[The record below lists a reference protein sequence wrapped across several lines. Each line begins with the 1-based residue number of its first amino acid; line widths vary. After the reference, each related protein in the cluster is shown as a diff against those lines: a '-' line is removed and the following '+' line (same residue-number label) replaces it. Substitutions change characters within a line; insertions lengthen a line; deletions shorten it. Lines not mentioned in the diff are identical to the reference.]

1 MKKTLFL
8 TAALGLGS
16 LSALGDAFTPQTII
30 TIADGTTAR
39 GDTTLTEGVNY
50 ATACPT
56 RVTTVQEALE
66 QAQMATVAGSD
77 SRHAVVK
84 DGIGELIITGT
95 ENTVSLKSAFMVR
108 EGTVTISDGATV
120 SNSLGTD
127 GCNLSVSGYKAKLVL
142 DGGHYTAKDAAHTVS
157 SVAIGTLDGDGELTL
172 TNGSTFYTKQTLF
185 SGLGGALPM
194 DEPADPK
201 WSMTSH
207 YGGTYA
213 YVDGTEDNNYY
224 CYVSDKKGFSTSTG
238 SNTLTGAAV
247 INVLDGSQLE
257 TGYGFYVGN
266 TTLTLSGKDSSGKG
280 STITTGTMP
289 EGYNDNTKIGSLY
302 GITAIVDITDGGVWN
317 VTNGQYTLISRDAGQ
332 RSKVTIDGAGS
343 ALNASGWVMIG
354 DYGNVDVDHSSFS
367 EILVTNGGQMTIGS
381 GLYVHGAQISHS
393 LTVEGEGSL
402 LHTAGVTAESGID
415 IKVKQGASM
424 IVDNTLQVGNQM
436 AASLELESGA
446 KASAKRLNLGTYGTM
461 NIDADSALDLTGT
474 TYHIVAGSLENNGTI
489 NNDDAVLA
497 VFGTLKGSGTFGAT
511 QVVSGGSL
519 IVGNSPGKQTYTSF
533 LLVQGTV
540 DFSVDELL
548 HPQPATDVTAGWDS
562 GCYSVIDMNDN
573 EMALVGTISI
583 TLSTKAAAQAAG
595 VESFE
600 LVFVT
605 NIGNASD
612 YTSDV
617 LTALDART
625 SVTDMEGT
633 SLTNLG
639 AAHFEMHGN
648 DLVWCYTV
656 TPEPTTATLSL
667 LALAGLAAR
676 RRRK

>member
-8 TAALGLGS
+8 TAAIGLGS

-30 TIADGTTAR
+30 TIADGTTAME
-39 GDTTLTEGVNY
+39 DITLTDGVNY

-56 RVTTVQEALE
+56 RVTTVKEALE

-84 DGIGELIITGT
+84 DGTGELIITGK

-172 TNGSTFYTKQTLF
+172 TNDSTFYTKQTLF

-194 DEPADPK
+194 EEPADPK

-213 YVDGTEDNNYY
+213 CVDGTKNNNYY
-224 CYVSDKKGFSTSTG
+224 CYVSEEKGFSSSTG
-238 SNTLTGAAV
+238 SNVLTGAAV
-247 INVLDGSQLE
+247 INVLSGSRLE
-257 TGYGFYVGN
+257 AGYGLYVGN
-266 TTLTLSGKDSSGKG
+266 TKLTLSGKG

-289 EGYNDNTKIGSLY
+289 QGYNDNTKIGSLY
-302 GITAIVDITDGGVWN
+302 GITAIVEITDGGVWN
-317 VTNGQYTLISRDAGQ
+317 VTNGQYTLISRVAGQ
-332 RSKVTIDGAGS
+332 RSRVTIDGAGS
-343 ALNASGWVMIG
+343 ALNAGGWVMIG
-354 DYGNVDVDHSSFS
+354 DYDNVDLAHSSSS
-367 EILVTNGGQMTIGS
+367 EILVTNGGKMTIGS

-393 LTVEGEGSL
+393 LTVEGKDSL

-424 IVDNTLQVGNQM
+424 NVDNTLQVGNQM

-461 NIDADSALDLTGT
+461 NIDADSALNLTGT

-489 NNDDAVLA
+489 KNDDAVLA

-511 QVVSGGSL
+511 QVVSEGSL
-519 IVGNSPGKQTYTSF
+519 IVGNSPGKQTYTDF
-533 LLVQGTV
+533 LLVQGIV

-548 HPQPATDVTAGWDS
+548 YPQPATDVTAGWDS
-562 GCYSVIDMNDN
+562 GCYSVIDMQGHD
-573 EMALVGTISI
+573 LQLDGYVTI
-583 TLSTKAAAQAAG
+583 TLSATAAAELVE

-600 LVFVT
+600 LVFAQ
-605 NIGNASD
+605 NLGNTD
-612 YTSDV
+612 YYTQTL
-617 LTALDART
+617 LTALDAKTYIQFYGQSGYYRLN
-625 SVTDMEGT
+625 D
-633 SLTNLG
+633 
-639 AAHFEMHGN
+639 AHFEIKGD
-648 DLVWCYTV
+648 DLVWVYGEK

-667 LALAGLAAR
+667 LALAGLVGR
-676 RRRK
+676 RRRH